1 MCVDSGVRDACSF
14 ELIEGDAI
22 AWMNKTDQ
30 RFDVIIYDLP
40 DYVKGTEF
48 LYEIPVQ
55 PNSISTVVRTNSCYT
70 HRCLSW
76 PNRS

>member
-1 MCVDSGVRDACSF
+1 MCRF

-40 DYVKGTEF
+40 DYVRGTEF
-48 LYEIPVQ
+48 LYEIPVVS
-55 PNSISTVVRTNSCYT
+55 PYPIWLCS
-70 HRCLSW
+70 
-76 PNRS
+76 

>member
-1 MCVDSGVRDACSF
+1 MTAAHAIHMCRF

-40 DYVKGTEF
+40 DYVRGTEF
-48 LYEIPVQ
+48 LYEIPVVS
-55 PNSISTVVRTNSCYT
+55 PYPIWLCS
-70 HRCLSW
+70 
-76 PNRS
+76 